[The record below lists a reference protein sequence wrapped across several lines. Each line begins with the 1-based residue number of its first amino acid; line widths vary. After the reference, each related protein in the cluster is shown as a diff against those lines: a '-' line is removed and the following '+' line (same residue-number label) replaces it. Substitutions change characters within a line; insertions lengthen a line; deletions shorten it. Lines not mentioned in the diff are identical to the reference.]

1 MYDLINL
8 GIELDLILDDD
19 TEGATQRLSKVS
31 EGMDADQQALAM
43 NMLGLR
49 DIDNKSPFYKIKNA
63 FGNDTTNDA

>member
-19 TEGATQRLSKVS
+19 REGATQRLSKVS
-31 EGMDADQQALAM
+31 AGLDDDQKAMAKNILGM
-43 NMLGLR
+43 R
-49 DIDNKSPFYKIKNA
+49 DIDNKNPFEKIKNA